1 MGEIELD
8 AERQV
13 VTEFLEELVKTH
25 PKATYGE
32 AMIRQALEQGAVA
45 KLLISEGMRKN
56 VVDIECNSCSN
67 EWTVSIGRMDAL
79 PACPK
84 CKADGDDLKE
94 IQSVSLIDELSL
106 LAAKGRS
113 EVKFISIDTEEG
125 AQLNSGFGGLA
136 AVLRYPIM

>member
-8 AERQV
+8 AERKI
-13 VTEFLEELVKTH
+13 VTEFLEELVKAH

-32 AMIRQALEQGAVA
+32 PMIRQALQQGAVA

-56 VVDIECNSCSN
+56 VVEIECKSCGN
-67 EWTVSIGRMDAL
+67 QWKVSIGRMDAL

-84 CKADGDDLKE
+84 CKADGDDLNE
-94 IQSVSLIDELSL
+94 LSSVSLIDEFSS

-113 EVKFISIDTEEG
+113 EVKFIST
-125 AQLNSGFGGLA
+125 
-136 AVLRYPIM
+136 